1 MTATGHT
8 PTTSTGAP
16 LLEVRDLSV
25 TFPVRG
31 ADGKK
36 MAVHAVN
43 DLSFTIER
51 GRTVGLVG
59 ESGSGKSTI
68 GNAIM
73 GLVPAAAGQVALDG
87 EAVIDAAAGRRGV
100 PRWAAARRLRR
111 RVTMVF
117 QDPLAALD
125 PRLTVSDSVAEPL
138 QIHGLGSRGGRRSRV
153 AELLDLT
160 GLPQQFMDRYPHE
173 LSGGQRQRVCIARAL
188 AADPDLVILDEA
200 TASLDVSVQ
209 AQIMNL
215 LKRLQEELGLAYL
228 FISHDL
234 ATVEH
239 MSDRVL
245 VLYLGRQME
254 DAPQDVLYEQ
264 PGHPYTQA
272 LMSAVPHE
280 DPVVERSRERI
291 LLTGDVP
298 SPLSPP
304 SGCVFRTRCPLAI
317 DECAR
322 EVPPPRELAPGQRAW
337 CIRAG
342 ERVLAEV

>member
-1 MTATGHT
+1 M
-8 PTTSTGAP
+8 
-16 LLEVRDLSV
+16 
-25 TFPVRG
+25 
-31 ADGKK
+31 
-36 MAVHAVN
+36 
-43 DLSFTIER
+43 
-51 GRTVGLVG
+51 
-59 ESGSGKSTI
+59 
-68 GNAIM
+68 
-73 GLVPAAAGQVALDG
+73 
-87 EAVIDAAAGRRGV
+87 
-100 PRWAAARRLRR
+100 
-111 RVTMVF
+111 
-117 QDPLAALD
+117 
-125 PRLTVSDSVAEPL
+125 
-138 QIHGLGSRGGRRSRV
+138 
-153 AELLDLT
+153 
-160 GLPQQFMDRYPHE
+160 
-173 LSGGQRQRVCIARAL
+173 CIARAL

>member
-87 EAVIDAAAGRRGV
+87 EAVIDASAGRRGV
-100 PRWAAARRLRR
+100 PRGAAARRLRR

-160 GLPQQFMDRYPHE
+160 GLPPHFMDR
-173 LSGGQRQRVCIARAL
+173 
-188 AADPDLVILDEA
+188 
-200 TASLDVSVQ
+200 
-209 AQIMNL
+209 
-215 LKRLQEELGLAYL
+215 
-228 FISHDL
+228 
-234 ATVEH
+234 
-239 MSDRVL
+239 
-245 VLYLGRQME
+245 
-254 DAPQDVLYEQ
+254 
-264 PGHPYTQA
+264 
-272 LMSAVPHE
+272 
-280 DPVVERSRERI
+280 
-291 LLTGDVP
+291 
-298 SPLSPP
+298 
-304 SGCVFRTRCPLAI
+304 
-317 DECAR
+317 
-322 EVPPPRELAPGQRAW
+322 
-337 CIRAG
+337 
-342 ERVLAEV
+342 